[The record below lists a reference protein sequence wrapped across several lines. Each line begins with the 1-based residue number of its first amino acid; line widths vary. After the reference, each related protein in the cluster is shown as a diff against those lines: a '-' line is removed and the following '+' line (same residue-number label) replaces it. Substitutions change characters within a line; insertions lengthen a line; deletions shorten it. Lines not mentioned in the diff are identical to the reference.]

1 MEVTEKDGYNK
12 VIKFARLLPIARSI
26 VQPDRGRREVLRVV
40 ERVRGD
46 RENFT
51 QYSYFQRNR
60 FRIKI

>member
-1 MEVTEKDGYNK
+1 MEVTERTATTKLSSLRD
-12 VIKFARLLPIARSI
+12 FCLARSI

-51 QYSYFQRNR
+51 QYSYFQRNW
-60 FRIKI
+60 FRITI